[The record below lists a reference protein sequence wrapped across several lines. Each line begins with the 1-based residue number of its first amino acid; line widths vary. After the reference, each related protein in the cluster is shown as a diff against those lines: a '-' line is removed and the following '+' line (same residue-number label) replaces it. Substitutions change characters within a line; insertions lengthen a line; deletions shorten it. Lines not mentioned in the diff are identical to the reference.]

1 MTENPPYKHTVGVA
15 TGHEISEL
23 ATSKDLAVKRA
34 SCARYSGASIGRDH
48 LVIATVQGSSLT
60 GFELCL
66 EQSAQIELEDRD
78 SESLRYFRD
87 DLEAFVKT
95 SGISKVL
102 LRSLPKNGKY
112 HTGLGLKI
120 EAALQLNEGLETEI
134 VHFNTVEKWLKYSHQ
149 LAPTL
154 IDGLVHWERR
164 VHAYAIA
171 TACFGESHNS
181 STSAQSERA

>member
-15 TGHEISEL
+15 TGHDISEL
-23 ATSKDLAVKRA
+23 ATSKDLAVERA
-34 SCARYSGASIGRDH
+34 NAARYSGASIGRDH

-78 SESLRYFRD
+78 TQSMRYFRE
-87 DLEAFVKT
+87 DLEAFLKT
-95 SGISKVL
+95 SGISNVL

-120 EAALQLNEGLETEI
+120 EAAMQLAGGLETEI

-171 TACFGESHNS
+171 TACFGETHI
-181 STSAQSERA
+181 SAASVQPERA